1 MNLNIE
7 TVMTEYYFDPQKA
20 FNCHGLI
27 FLHFNYKEDGLMN
40 LDALYQKLEKYID
53 D

>member
-7 TVMTEYYFDPQKA
+7 TIMTEYYFDPQKA

-27 FLHFNYKEDGLMN
+27 FLNFNYKEDGLMN